1 MLPLPRL
8 RKGKLLMI
16 ISSMVRKPAPVK
28 APVKQLVKAPIQAT
42 RATQKQL
49 AYLAYWQRL
58 GYRFGRGD
66 VIPES
71 TEIPPKDWFM
81 PRWCDLAVTA
91 VGLLAILVWVNEVG
105 L

>member
-1 MLPLPRL
+1 
-8 RKGKLLMI
+8 MI
-16 ISSMVRKPAPVK
+16 ISAMVKKSASSK
-28 APVKQLVKAPIQAT
+28 SPVKQLTQAT

-91 VGLLAILVWVNEVG
+91 AGLLAILVWVNEVG

>member
-16 ISSMVRKPAPVK
+16 ISAMVKKTASSK
-28 APVKQLVKAPIQAT
+28 ALGKAPIQAT

-58 GYRFGRGD
+58 GYQFGRGD

-91 VGLLAILVWVNEVG
+91 VGLLAILVLVNEVG

>member
-16 ISSMVRKPAPVK
+16 ISAMVKKPASSK
-28 APVKQLVKAPIQAT
+28 ALGKAPIQAT

-49 AYLAYWQRL
+49 AYLAYWQRQDNG

-91 VGLLAILVWVNEVG
+91 AGLLAILVLVNEVG